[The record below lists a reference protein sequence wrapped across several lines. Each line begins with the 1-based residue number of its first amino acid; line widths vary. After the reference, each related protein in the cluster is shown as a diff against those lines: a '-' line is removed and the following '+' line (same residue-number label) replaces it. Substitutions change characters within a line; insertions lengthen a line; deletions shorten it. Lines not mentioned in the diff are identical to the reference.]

1 MDKKLI
7 SVQETV
13 EEQINIEETL
23 AEYDTSSN
31 TRNLKGN
38 VAKLVGILAIAM
50 SLFHLYTAGLGSL
63 LVMKQRSTH
72 LLFVLSIGFLLYPIS
87 KTRNKN
93 KIPFY
98 DWIFAGAGVVVT
110 SYIFLNFES
119 IVRRGG
125 MPTTLDIVFGITAV
139 LLVLEMTR
147 RSIGPELPIIAVIF
161 IAYAF
166 AGPYLPGVLGHR
178 GYTLRRLVNQ
188 LYMTTEGIF
197 GTPLGVSATFVFMF
211 ILFGSFLE
219 ITGVGQFF
227 IDLAF
232 SIAGHKKGGPAK
244 AAVLA
249 SGFMGSISGSSI
261 ANTVTTGAFTIPLM
275 KKVGYKPNFAGAVE
289 AAASTGGQILPP
301 VMGAAAFIMSEFTS
315 IPYITIVK
323 SAVVPALLYYL
334 GVTVMVH
341 LQASKQ
347 GLVGIPKEELPDL
360 KATFSSGFHLLLP
373 LIAVVGFLVKY
384 SPLKAAFNSII
395 IALVV
400 CLFRKH
406 TRIKPAA
413 ILYALEDGAKKAISV
428 ASACAC
434 AGIIVGIVT
443 LTGLGLTF
451 ANLIVSFAGGKLLP
465 TLILT
470 MVASIILGMGL
481 PTTAKYIVLATMAAP
496 ALVQLG
502 VPLIAAHLF
511 ILYFGVIADVTPP
524 VALAAYAGAGIAGG
538 DSFKTG
544 LQALKLG
551 SAGFIVPFIFA
562 INPSLLLINVSP
574 IGAIVTIATAC
585 VGIIS
590 FGAGIQ
596 GYLFT
601 HARHYERALLLA
613 AALMLIH
620 PNVVI
625 DGIGLG
631 ILAVIAI
638 TQHKR
643 YKSENEDTR
652 EVIVENRVI
661 LSNSG
666 NK

>member
-1 MDKKLI
+1 MNKSIQD
-7 SVQETV
+7 SV

-23 AEYDTSSN
+23 AEYDSSSN
-31 TRNLKGN
+31 FRDLKGKIKI
-38 VAKLVGILAIAM
+38 VISLMAVAM

-63 LVMKQRSTH
+63 LIMKQRSTH
-72 LLFVLSIGFLLYPIS
+72 LLFVFALGFILYPLS
-87 KTRNKN
+87 KKSNKK

-98 DWIFAGAGVVVT
+98 DWIFTGAGITVT
-110 SYIFLNFES
+110 SYIFLNYENL
-119 IVRRGG
+119 VRRGG
-125 MPTTLDIVFGITAV
+125 LPTTLDLVFGIIAV
-139 LLVLEMTR
+139 LLVLEITR
-147 RSIGPELPIIAVIF
+147 RSIGPELPIIAIVF

-166 AGPYLPGVLGHR
+166 IGPYLPGALGHR
-178 GYTLRRLVNQ
+178 GYSLTRIINQ

-197 GTPLGVSATFVFMF
+197 GTPIGVSSTYVFMF

-227 IDLAF
+227 IDMAF
-232 SIAGHKKGGPAK
+232 SLAGHKKGGPAK

-341 LQASKQ
+341 LEASKL
-347 GLVGIPKEELPDL
+347 GLVGIPKEELPQAR
-360 KATFSSGFHLLLP
+360 ATFKRGFHLLIP
-373 LIAVVGFLVKY
+373 LIAVVGLLIIY
-384 SPLKAAFNSII
+384 TPLRAAFFSILL
-395 IALVV
+395 ALVV
-400 CLFRKH
+400 ALFRKH
-406 TRIKPAA
+406 TRYKPMAVF
-413 ILYALEDGAKKAISV
+413 YALEDGAKKAVSV
-428 ASACAC
+428 AAACAC

-443 LTGLGLTF
+443 MTGLGLTF
-451 ANLIVSFAGGKLLP
+451 ANLIVKLAGGMLLP
-465 TLILT
+465 TLFLT
-470 MVASIILGMGL
+470 MIASIILGMGL

-538 DSFKTG
+538 ESFKTG
-544 LQALKLG
+544 VQALKLG
-551 SAGFIVPFIFA
+551 SAGLIVPFIFA
-562 INPSLLLINVSP
+562 LNPTLLLIDVSIP
-574 IGAIVTIATAC
+574 RAVVTIATAC
-585 VGIIS
+585 IGIVC
-590 FGAGIQ
+590 FGSGIQ
-596 GYLFT
+596 GYMFT
-601 HARHYERALLLA
+601 KARLYERVLLIA
-613 AALMLIH
+613 ASLMLID
-620 PNVVI
+620 PGVFIDMVGLVV
-625 DGIGLG
+625 
-631 ILAVIAI
+631 VAI
-638 TQHKR
+638 ITLSQYKR
-643 YKSENEDTR
+643 SKDENET
-652 EVIVENRVI
+652 ITTQRVV
-661 LSNSG
+661 LSDETQL
-666 NK
+666 